1 MRWASF
7 DQKPALFN
15 NTALDGSYTF
25 QGYQPRIKEISAA
38 SQQRFKICTCVH
50 TDILDQPDTLPPV
63 GVLYIDS
70 WPPEEAAAGPW
81 APISHRLSATLIVVF

>member
-25 QGYQPRIKEISAA
+25 KGYQPRIKEIFAA
-38 SQQRFKICTCVH
+38 SRQRFTICTCVH
-50 TDILDQPDTLPPV
+50 IGMGDQGDTLPPV
-63 GVLYIDS
+63 GVKQLRT
-70 WPPEEAAAGPW
+70 
-81 APISHRLSATLIVVF
+81 H